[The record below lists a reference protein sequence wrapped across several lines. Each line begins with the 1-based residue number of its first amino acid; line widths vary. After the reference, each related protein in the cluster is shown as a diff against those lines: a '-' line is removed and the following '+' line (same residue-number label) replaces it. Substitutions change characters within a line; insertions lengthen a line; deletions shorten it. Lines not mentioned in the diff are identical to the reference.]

1 MAAPTLKR
9 GLEGGQSPEAK
20 TYFKF
25 RRGMTGLRGSGDV
38 YGAHFH
44 VARHRTLAPTPILE
58 FYNNDLQGHGFPRHT
73 TQVVRPIRPVR
84 PVALA
89 RPAGRAA
96 PADPAGPTT
105 VRGVG
110 SGTTNMLPDLLSYVR
125 VSAARVKL
133 RDVEL

>member
-1 MAAPTLKR
+1 
-9 GLEGGQSPEAK
+9 
-20 TYFKF
+20 
-25 RRGMTGLRGSGDV
+25 MTGLRGSGDV

-110 SGTTNMLPDLLSYVR
+110 SGTTNMLPGLLSYVLM
-125 VSAARVKL
+125 SAARVKL